1 LLTGR
6 NNIAPEDPSPNS
18 QSVQVE
24 IQAIYMSLEY
34 ARMNNMKTKI
44 DEAVTNDQFTNMQR
58 QE

>member
-1 LLTGR
+1 MSIIGT
-6 NNIAPEDPSPNS
+6 PEQPSPNS
-18 QSVQVE
+18 QSVKVE

-34 ARMNNMKTKI
+34 ARMTNMKTKI